1 MSAKKEVR
9 QDGCER
15 REGHISCAGAAC
27 RRSSTGVTGVEVA
40 DPELLPAAEP
50 PLEPPGPGPGFDSER
65 VAAAESSSPLPLTT
79 PPRVA
84 VPGDRAAAFRMA
96 PAEGPAAMSRG

>member
-50 PLEPPGPGPGFDSER
+50 PFEPPGPGPGFEGRR
-65 VAAAESSSPLPLTT
+65 VAAAESLSPLPLTT

-84 VPGDRAAAFRMA
+84 VPGD
-96 PAEGPAAMSRG
+96 